1 MDLQIPGHAIQ
12 NSLAGIHAYGL
23 NTASS
28 DEDFRGVFVAD
39 KHLFYNNDFSAEVR
53 DASNNQ
59 SYFELGKFAH
69 LLSGFY

>member
-39 KHLFYNNDFSAEVR
+39 KHLFYNNDFPAEVR
-53 DASNNQ
+53 DASNDQ